1 MFSSLSSKLKEE
13 FLKLLREDIEFRY
26 AVAGLL
32 GLEEILRRIDVNTQ
46 AIKELQREV
55 AEYSKAIK
63 DLQQQTRSLQEQVKS
78 LQEQVKI
85 LQEQVKLMQEELA
98 KHSRVLME
106 HSKALRELTSA
117 IQSIGLRYGIFTEEA
132 FRESIKYLV
141 EDLLKSYEVKKWRW
155 FDQEGIVY
163 GYPSIVE
170 VDVFI
175 KGQEHILVKFDEYVD
190 KSDVAE
196 LLLIGKLY
204 EKVIGVKPKL
214 LLVAGAIR
222 RRAKEFADE
231 VGIEI
236 RGHVLEL

>member
-55 AEYSKAIK
+55 AEHSKAIR

-78 LQEQVKI
+78 